1 MISHTPPRP
10 TQTDSTSKSSVGL
23 GPRPNKDL
31 ESLKIVHIEPRS
43 LITRRSHPLCSGI
56 STMTLNTPVRLGK
69 TLGYPW
75 TGSRNSVIFRM
86 NISIILIWL
95 VVSTPSEKLSVSW
108 DHYSQYME
116 KMKKHVPNH
125 QPVIHYLS
133 ICNYSTTNLWV
144 IWVVGF
150 PKGFMM
156 SILIELD

>member
-1 MISHTPPRP
+1 MISHTPPHP
-10 TQTDSTSKSSVGL
+10 TQTDSTSKSSLGL
-23 GPRPNKDL
+23 GPRPNKGL

-86 NISIILIWL
+86 NISIIFIWL
-95 VVSTPSEKLSVSW
+95 VVSTPLKNI
-108 DHYSQYME
+108 SQLGSLFPIYG
-116 KMKKHVPNH
+116 KKHVPNH

-133 ICNYSTTNLWV
+133 ICNCSTTNLWV

-156 SILIELD
+156 SIPIELD